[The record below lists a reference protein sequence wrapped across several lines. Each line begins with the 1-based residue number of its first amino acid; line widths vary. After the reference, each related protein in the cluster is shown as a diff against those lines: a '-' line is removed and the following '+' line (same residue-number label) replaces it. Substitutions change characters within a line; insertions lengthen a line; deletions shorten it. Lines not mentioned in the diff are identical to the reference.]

1 MENNGDHSCVQFLLF
16 FRNQFFRRKISRKG
30 DTKMRLLM
38 EEAENIQPIADD
50 LVVLLVNASFDF
62 FELI

>member
-1 MENNGDHSCVQFLLF
+1 
-16 FRNQFFRRKISRKG
+16 
-30 DTKMRLLM
+30 MRLLM